1 MKRPNTNINVTFY
14 LKKTSKISDRRG
26 IYANV
31 TFRST
36 QRQIATK
43 VYANHPDHFQRG
55 GLVGYEYHEQNIK
68 LIEMKKKLE
77 GYDGHLFIDI
87 DQVLD
92 YYYSGDIVRYKST
105 ILEVFDYSLEH
116 SKHLSFYNKLLD

>member
-14 LKKTSKISDRRG
+14 LKKTSKNSDRRG
-26 IYANV
+26 IYANI

-55 GLVGYEYHEQNIK
+55 GFTQVKGSKDVVNGVVQFGEVRLHERGESILLVLGSIAK
-68 LIEMKKKLE
+68 
-77 GYDGHLFIDI
+77 
-87 DQVLD
+87 V
-92 YYYSGDIVRYKST
+92 
-105 ILEVFDYSLEH
+105 
-116 SKHLSFYNKLLD
+116 

>member
-14 LKKTSKISDRRG
+14 LKKTSKNSDRRG
-26 IYANV
+26 IYANI

-43 VYANHPDHFQRG
+43 IYANHPDHFQRG
-55 GLVGYEYHEQNIK
+55 GLIGYEYHEQNIK
-68 LIEMKKKLE
+68 LIEMKRKLE
-77 GYDGHLFIDI
+77 DYDGHLFNDI

-92 YYYSGDIVRYKST
+92 YYYGGDIVST
-105 ILEVFDYSLEH
+105 QALF
-116 SKHLSFYNKLLD
+116 